1 MEIIGENIS
10 LLPYTM
16 ERCHEFW
23 KDYVVDYS
31 MWDKEYIYDENWVN
45 KYFNLKV
52 LDKTRSFF
60 AICINDKVI
69 GEIQL
74 KNINN
79 EKSVA
84 TLSIHLSNDNHKNRG
99 FGTEAIKLMIDYAF
113 EHLKLN
119 TLYADAV
126 LRNKRSQHVLEKL
139 GFVEIHVDKIL
150 RYYEL
155 KKQGG
160 E

>member
-10 LLPYTM
+10 LLPYTI

-23 KDYVVDYS
+23 KDYVADYN
-31 MWDKEYIYDENWVN
+31 MWDKEYTYDENWIN

-52 LDKTRSFF
+52 LDKTRRFF

-74 KNINN
+74 KKIDK
-79 EKSVA
+79 ERGIA
-84 TLSIHLSNDNHKNRG
+84 TLSIHLSNDNYKNQG

-113 EHLKLN
+113 EHLNLN
-119 TLYADAV
+119 TIYADTV

-139 GFVEIHVDKIL
+139 GFVEIGVDKIL
-150 RYYEL
+150 KYYEL
-155 KKQGG
+155 KR
-160 E
+160 

>member
-16 ERCHEFW
+16 DRCHEFW
-23 KDYVVDYS
+23 KDYIVDYN
-31 MWDKEYIYDENWVN
+31 MWDEEFVYDKNWVD
-45 KYFNLKV
+45 KYYNFKV
-52 LDKTRSFF
+52 RDKTRRYF

-74 KNINN
+74 KNINDQ
-79 EKSVA
+79 KGIA
-84 TLSIHLSNDNHKNRG
+84 TLGIHFSNDNYKNQG
-99 FGTEAIKLMIDYAF
+99 FGTEAIELMICYSF

-126 LRNKRSQHVLEKL
+126 LRNKRSEHVLEKL
-139 GFVEIHVDKIL
+139 GFVEIRADEIL

-155 KKQGG
+155 KRFS
-160 E
+160 

>member
-1 MEIIGENIS
+1 MEIIGKNIS

-16 ERCHEFW
+16 DRCHEFW
-23 KDYVVDYS
+23 KDYVVDFN
-31 MWDKEYIYDENWVN
+31 MWDKEFVYDKNWVN
-45 KYFNLKV
+45 KYYSLKV
-52 LDKTRSFF
+52 SDKTRRYF
-60 AICINDKVI
+60 AICINEKTI

-79 EKSVA
+79 EKGIA
-84 TLSIHLSNDNHKNRG
+84 ALGIHLSNDNYKNQG
-99 FGTEAIKLMIDYAF
+99 FGTEAIELMICYAF
-113 EHLKLN
+113 EHLKLS

-139 GFVEIHVDKIL
+139 GFVEVRVDDIL

-155 KKQGG
+155 KR
-160 E
+160 